1 MHTQLAKSIY
11 KTALRRAIAF
21 DKEPVLK
28 VGLFSSPSD
37 CSVLSP
43 RSPLTGTT
51 IKSKTDRRK
60 KETIAKIAW
69 TPFSGFHF
77 TLFPS
82 KVITNSIPWIGL
94 CLRSFVSK
102 FNKHAKKR
110 QLHCISLFIQ
120 FSSSAF
126 PALLR
131 LSDYLHSC
139 LLYASNSGF
148 IKSKM
153 ESTLPAPR
161 DGAIRSSPFPVVRE
175 CYDRI
180 HPSLETEARD
190 QYAGY
195 VLIQNPSALL
205 QLKNWDEDDDRVK
218 ALLSSSVVA
227 PSPLPHSRCTFS
239 PPSRTSTR
247 CSSSASASH
256 TALSFLVRST
266 LPRALMT

>member
-1 MHTQLAKSIY
+1 M
-11 KTALRRAIAF
+11 
-21 DKEPVLK
+21 
-28 VGLFSSPSD
+28 
-37 CSVLSP
+37 
-43 RSPLTGTT
+43 
-51 IKSKTDRRK
+51 
-60 KETIAKIAW
+60 
-69 TPFSGFHF
+69 
-77 TLFPS
+77 
-82 KVITNSIPWIGL
+82 
-94 CLRSFVSK
+94 RSFVNK
-102 FNKHAKKR
+102 FNNQGRKR
-110 QLHCISLFIQ
+110 QLHCISRFIQ

-148 IKSKM
+148 TASKM

-205 QLKNWDEDDDRVK
+205 QLKSWDEDDDRVK
-218 ALLSSSVVA
+218 ALLSSSVVP
-227 PSPLPHSRCTFS
+227 PSPLPHSRCSFS
-239 PPSRTSTR
+239 LPSRTSTR

>member
-1 MHTQLAKSIY
+1 MQRSRGCLSLVSI
-11 KTALRRAIAF
+11 
-21 DKEPVLK
+21 
-28 VGLFSSPSD
+28 S
-37 CSVLSP
+37 LS
-43 RSPLTGTT
+43 
-51 IKSKTDRRK
+51 
-60 KETIAKIAW
+60 
-69 TPFSGFHF
+69 FH
-77 TLFPS
+77 LE
-82 KVITNSIPWIGL
+82 VIINSIPWIDL
-94 CLRSFVSK
+94 SLRSFVNE
-102 FNKHAKKR
+102 FNKQARKR
-110 QLHCISLFIQ
+110 RTQCISLFMQ
-120 FSSSAF
+120 FSRSAF

-180 HPSLETEARD
+180 DPSLETEARD

-195 VLIQNPSALL
+195 VLIQNPSVLL
-205 QLKNWDEDDDRVK
+205 QMKSWDEDDDRVK

-256 TALSFLVRST
+256 TTLSFLVRST

>member
-1 MHTQLAKSIY
+1 MFNHLSGSSLTNMKEYLEVAELY
-11 KTALRRAIAF
+11 G
-21 DKEPVLK
+21 DKKDEFLK
-28 VGLFSSPSD
+28 
-37 CSVLSP
+37 
-43 RSPLTGTT
+43 
-51 IKSKTDRRK
+51 
-60 KETIAKIAW
+60 
-69 TPFSGFHF
+69 
-77 TLFPS
+77 
-82 KVITNSIPWIGL
+82 ITNCHTDEDVQKLGICNG
-94 CLRSFVSK
+94 
-102 FNKHAKKR
+102 
-110 QLHCISLFIQ
+110 
-120 FSSSAF
+120 
-126 PALLR
+126 
-131 LSDYLHSC
+131 DYI
-139 LLYASNSGF
+139 AIETKTMITDSGF

-205 QLKNWDEDDDRVK
+205 QLKSWDEDDDRVK
-218 ALLSSSVVA
+218 TLLSSSVVA
-227 PSPLPHSRCTFS
+227 PSPHPHSRCSFS

>member
-1 MHTQLAKSIY
+1 MSYHPGVLRPALQSNQKRIDERKRLLQRSRGRLSLVSIS
-11 KTALRRAIAF
+11 
-21 DKEPVLK
+21 
-28 VGLFSSPSD
+28 FS
-37 CSVLSP
+37 
-43 RSPLTGTT
+43 
-51 IKSKTDRRK
+51 
-60 KETIAKIAW
+60 
-69 TPFSGFHF
+69 FH
-77 TLFPS
+77 LE
-82 KVITNSIPWIGL
+82 VITNSIPWIGL
-94 CLRSFVSK
+94 SLRSFVNK
-102 FNKHAKKR
+102 FNKQARKR

-120 FSSSAF
+120 FSSSTF
-126 PALLR
+126 SALLR

-148 IKSKM
+148 IKAKM

-161 DGAIRSSPFPVVRE
+161 DGPIRSSPFPVVRE

-180 HPSLETEARD
+180 HPSLETETRD
-190 QYAGY
+190 HYAGY

-205 QLKNWDEDDDRVK
+205 QLKSWDEDGDRVK

>member
-1 MHTQLAKSIY
+1 MQ
-11 KTALRRAIAF
+11 
-21 DKEPVLK
+21 
-28 VGLFSSPSD
+28 
-37 CSVLSP
+37 
-43 RSPLTGTT
+43 RSPGRLSLVS
-51 IKSKTDRRK
+51 ISL
-60 KETIAKIAW
+60 
-69 TPFSGFHF
+69 SFH
-77 TLFPS
+77 LE
-82 KVITNSIPWIGL
+82 VIINSIPWIDL
-94 CLRSFVSK
+94 SLPSFVNK

-110 QLHCISLFIQ
+110 QLHCNSLFMQ

-126 PALLR
+126 SALLR

-148 IKSKM
+148 TASKM
-153 ESTLPAPR
+153 ESTLPSPR

-205 QLKNWDEDDDRVK
+205 QLKNWDEDDDRVP
-218 ALLSSSVVA
+218 ARLSSSVV
-227 PSPLPHSRCTFS
+227 PPTPLPHSRSTFS
-239 PPSRTSTR
+239 LPSRTSTR

>member
-1 MHTQLAKSIY
+1 MQ
-11 KTALRRAIAF
+11 
-21 DKEPVLK
+21 
-28 VGLFSSPSD
+28 
-37 CSVLSP
+37 
-43 RSPLTGTT
+43 RSPGRLSLVS
-51 IKSKTDRRK
+51 IS
-60 KETIAKIAW
+60 
-69 TPFSGFHF
+69 FSFH
-77 TLFPS
+77 LE
-82 KVITNSIPWIGL
+82 VITNSIPRIDL
-94 CLRSFVSK
+94 SLRSFGNK
-102 FNKHAKKR
+102 FNKQGRKR
-110 QLHCISLFIQ
+110 QLHCNSLFIQ

-126 PALLR
+126 SALLR

-153 ESTLPAPR
+153 ESTLPASR

-175 CYDRI
+175 CYDPI
-180 HPSLETEARD
+180 HPSLETEARE

-205 QLKNWDEDDDRVK
+205 QMKSWDEDDDRVK
-218 ALLSSSVVA
+218 TLLSSSVVA

-256 TALSFLVRST
+256 TARSFLVRST